1 MSLIKERGKPAGQ
14 NFTRNKM
21 KRTTKKGN
29 RERSGFALIISMI
42 FVLLFSTLAI
52 SLSSMCTTNVQ
63 IADNQRNANNARG
76 CAESGL
82 EVVRLWMSN
91 VSIQGDTPPNM
102 QFYMLAGSFD
112 ENTYETSDINIQYD
126 GNHISI
132 PSTNLGAAGK
142 SFSATITP
150 LPSADNPDTLVVEVT
165 GSYED
170 ITRTIRANYAFGQ
183 RASTVFDFGV
193 ATKGPLSLSGNI
205 ELEGVNVSVE
215 ASVYIESENDSLALS
230 IIGNSQI
237 AGDVSIVNP
246 LANIYLQGGKAGI
259 GGETG
264 DDAIENHVDIGVPPT
279 EFPIPNPSYFEQY
292 VINTIDSSCDTS
304 ANATYENVRILAD
317 TNPHFS
323 GNVILKGIVFI
334 ETPNIVTFSGNVTI
348 IGIIIGDGDYE
359 DNSGTNQINITGNV
373 SSQPVTDLP
382 DGPQFAG
389 IKNETGTFLMAPGF
403 SASFGGNFDTVNGAI
418 AANGISFFGNAGGII
433 NGSILNYSD
442 EEMDLSGN
450 ADLYFNRSG
459 TSVVPAGFI
468 PEIVLQYEPF
478 SYTEGPFD

>member
-1 MSLIKERGKPAGQ
+1 MKPSI
-14 NFTRNKM
+14 
-21 KRTTKKGN
+21 KKGN
-29 RERSGFALIISMI
+29 RARSSFALIISMI

-52 SLSSMCTTNVQ
+52 SLSTMCTTNVK
-63 IADNQRNANNARG
+63 IADNQRNANKARG

-91 VSIQGDTPPNM
+91 VSIQGDTLPSDK
-102 QFYMLAGSFD
+102 FLLLASSFA
-112 ENTYETSDINIQYD
+112 ENADKTSNIDIQCDSTPIT
-126 GNHISI
+126 I
-132 PSTNLGAAGK
+132 PSTNLGAADK

-150 LPSADNPDTLVVEVT
+150 LPSADNPDTLAIEVT
-165 GSYED
+165 GSYGD

-193 ATKGPLSLSGNI
+193 ATRGPLSLSGNI

-215 ASVYIESENDSLALS
+215 ASVYIESQNDSLALS

-246 LANIYLQGGKAGI
+246 IANVYLQGGKAGI

-279 EFPIPNPSYFEQY
+279 EFPTPNPGYFEQY

-304 ANATYENVRILAD
+304 ADATYENVRILAD

-334 ETPNIVTFSGNVTI
+334 ETPNIVNFSGNVNI

-359 DNSGTNQINITGNV
+359 DDSGTNQVNITGNV
-373 SSQPVTDLP
+373 SSQPVTNLP
-382 DGPQFAG
+382 VEPQFAG
-389 IKNETGTFLMAPGF
+389 IRNETGTFLMAPGF
-403 SASFGGNFDTVNGAI
+403 SASFGGNFDMVSGAI
-418 AANGISFFGNAGGII
+418 AANGINFFGNAGGII
-433 NGSILNYSD
+433 NGSVINYSD

-459 TSVVPAGFI
+459 TSEVPAGFI
-468 PEIVLQYEPF
+468 PEIVLEYKPL
-478 SYTEGPFD
+478 SYTEGPFDEI